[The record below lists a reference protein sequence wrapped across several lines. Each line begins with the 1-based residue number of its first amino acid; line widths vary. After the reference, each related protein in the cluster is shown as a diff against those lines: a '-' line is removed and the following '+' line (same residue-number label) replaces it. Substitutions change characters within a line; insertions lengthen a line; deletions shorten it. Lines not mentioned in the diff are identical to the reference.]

1 LIGVYRRS
9 SAVTSVLVFLKCAL
23 SVILYIHG
31 FNSSARSFKAGLLR
45 ERMMQLG
52 LGADYACPD
61 LSHRPRQAIT
71 QLEELI
77 SENPYPATALVG
89 SSLGGFYATWLAEKY
104 GLKAV
109 LVNPAVR
116 PYELLQD
123 FLGPQKNLYSSVEYE
138 FTEQHL
144 AELRELEV
152 AAITPER
159 YLLMVQTGDEVLDYR
174 QAVEKYRDAR
184 QIVIEG
190 GDHGFSNFAAYLDT
204 VLRFCGIALQSG
216 KESVG

>member
-1 LIGVYRRS
+1 MLI
-9 SAVTSVLVFLKCAL
+9 
-23 SVILYIHG
+23 YIHG

-45 ERMMQLG
+45 ERMSGLG
-52 LGADYACPD
+52 LAADFACPE
-61 LSHRPRQAIT
+61 LAHRPRQAMA
-71 QLEELI
+71 QLEALI
-77 SENPYPATALVG
+77 TPLPRTSTALVG

-104 GLKAV
+104 GLKTV

-116 PYELLQD
+116 PYELLRD
-123 FLGPQKNLYSSVEYE
+123 YVGPQKNIYTGAEYE
-138 FTEQHL
+138 LTAGHL

-174 QAVEKYRDAR
+174 QAVEKYRNAR

-190 GDHGFSNFAAYLDT
+190 GDHGFGDFAGYLDT
-204 VLRFCGIALQSG
+204 VLRFCGIALQPD
-216 KESVG
+216 KERVG

>member
-1 LIGVYRRS
+1 MLIYV
-9 SAVTSVLVFLKCAL
+9 
-23 SVILYIHG
+23 HG

-45 ERMMQLG
+45 DRVAQLG
-52 LGADYACPD
+52 LGADYACPE
-61 LSHRPRQAIT
+61 LAHRPQQAIA
-71 QLEELI
+71 QLEALI
-77 SENPYPATALVG
+77 AGSPRAATALVG

-104 GLKAV
+104 RLKAV

-116 PYELLQD
+116 PYELLHD
-123 FLGPQKNLYSSVEYE
+123 YLGPQKNLYTGAEYE

-144 AELRELEV
+144 VELRELEV

-159 YLLMVQTGDEVLDYR
+159 YLLMLQTGDEVLDYR

-190 GDHGFSNFAAYLDT
+190 GDHGFGSFATYLDT
-204 VLRFCGIALQSG
+204 VLRFCGIAA
-216 KESVG
+216 